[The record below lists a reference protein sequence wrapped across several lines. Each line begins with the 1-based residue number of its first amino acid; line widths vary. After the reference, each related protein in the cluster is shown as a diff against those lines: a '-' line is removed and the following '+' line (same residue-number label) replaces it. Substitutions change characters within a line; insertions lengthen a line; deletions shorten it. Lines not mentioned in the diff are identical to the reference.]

1 MFKGVT
7 SSATQS
13 FPIREQWYSIDN
25 ESDAID
31 RFPYFIIWRVS
42 YLLMQIYFRAKDKK

>member
-25 ESDAID
+25 ETDAIG
-31 RFPYFIIWRVS
+31 RFSYLIICRDLD
-42 YLLMQIYFRAKDKK
+42 LLMQI